1 VVRYVDSYLQRRRAY
16 RILNADDEGAVMK
29 ILVTG
34 SAGFIGFH
42 LSKKLLD
49 LGYTV
54 IGVDSFNDYYDPRLK
69 EKRTELLSV
78 YEQYTCTRM
87 NIADTQ
93 QLLELCEKEGFNII
107 IHLAAQ
113 AGVRY
118 SLENPRAYIDSNIE
132 GFFSILEAARQYPV
146 EHLIY
151 ASSSSVYGN
160 NTKTPFSED
169 DKTDTPVSLY
179 AATKKS
185 NELLAYTYSKLYN
198 IPATGLRFFTVY
210 GPWGRPDMAYYS
222 FTEAILSGKPINVF
236 NHGKLSRDF
245 TYIDDIINGI
255 VSLIPLAPEEPKVYN
270 IGNNTPVQL
279 IEFIETLEDLLGK
292 KAEKKMLPMQK
303 GDVLT
308 TYADI
313 DALQKATGYTPST
326 SIREGL
332 SKFVDWYL
340 GYTQQS

>member
-1 VVRYVDSYLQRRRAY
+1 
-16 RILNADDEGAVMK
+16 
-29 ILVTG
+29 
-34 SAGFIGFH
+34 
-42 LSKKLLD
+42 
-49 LGYTV
+49 
-54 IGVDSFNDYYDPRLK
+54 
-69 EKRTELLSV
+69 
-78 YEQYTCTRM
+78 M
-87 NIADTQ
+87 NIAETDELLALCDQ
-93 QLLELCEKEGFNII
+93 QRFNII

-132 GFFSILEAARQYPV
+132 GFFSILEACRQYPV
-146 EHLIY
+146 DHLIY

-245 TYIDDIINGI
+245 TYIDDIIKGI
-255 VSLIPLAPEEPKVYN
+255 VSLIPLVPEAPKVYN

-313 DALQKATGYTPST
+313 DALQKATGYAPST

-340 GYTQQS
+340 GYTQQV